1 LFEGAAIMQEAVEID
16 HAWPHIMA
24 HLGADGCI
32 SPRHQCP
39 IPAEYRADS
48 HRRCVIK
55 LLERQGPTA
64 ATVSWSDPTTGCY
77 GEQRWRRDVARKSGV
92 CAMSGQTIAKR
103 DAVYRPR
110 RVQPTPRNIE
120 AMILASVM
128 ETIPL
133 ADVV

>member
-1 LFEGAAIMQEAVEID
+1 MQEAIKTD
-16 HAWPHIMA
+16 HAWPHTMVL
-24 HLGADGCI
+24 LGVDGCI
-32 SPRHQCP
+32 NPRHHRP
-39 IPAEYRADS
+39 APAEYRADS

-55 LLERQGPTA
+55 VLERQGPTA
-64 ATVSWSDPTTGCY
+64 ATVSWSDPTAGCY
-77 GEQRWRRDVARKSGV
+77 GEQRWRRDIARKSGV
-92 CAMSGQTIAKR
+92 CAMSGRTIAR
-103 DAVYRPR
+103 GDAVYRPR